1 MSRNRVFGLVTLVA
15 VAALVGPLCG
25 LAQAQ
30 SAASG
35 VPFDSAQ
42 GLRPVKVTVTAV
54 GHKGADPASVSKEDV
69 QVRQKNERRPVV
81 SWVPAQGQQAGLDLI
96 ILVDDSIDSS
106 VGIQLDSLSKFV
118 RSLPPT
124 TRVAVA
130 YARNGNALLQQN
142 LTDDHDAA
150 AKALRITL
158 GNPGAGGSPYLSL
171 IDLLNRIP
179 PGSNRRAVLFISD
192 GIDLFRG
199 ISGSSPGSNFDLQ
212 RAIDRAQ
219 RVNVNVF
226 TLFAS
231 GAGRLRRNSFL
242 VGNGQSSL
250 SRLAAE
256 TGGDSFFQGFSTPVS
271 FEPFLDDLRDM
282 LQHQYVLTFSAKPGA
297 KSGYQPLRVTTE
309 APGVE
314 LMAPS
319 RVWVP
324 AEQ

>member
-1 MSRNRVFGLVTLVA
+1 MSGNRVFGLVSLVA
-15 VAALVGPLCG
+15 AAALLAPLAG
-25 LAQAQ
+25 MAQ
-30 SAASG
+30 SAGG
-35 VPFDSAQ
+35 V
-42 GLRPVKVTVTAV
+42 PVKVTVTAV
-54 GHKGADPASVSKEDV
+54 GHKGADPASVAKEDV
-69 QVRQKNERRPVV
+69 QARQKNERRPVI
-81 SWVPAQGQQAGLDLI
+81 SWVSAQDQKVGLDLI
-96 ILVDDSIDSS
+96 VLVDDALDSS
-106 VGIQLDSLSKFV
+106 VGIQLDPLAKFI

-130 YARNGNALLQQN
+130 YARNGTIDLRQN
-142 LTDDHDAA
+142 LTDDHEAA

-158 GNPGAGGSPYLSL
+158 GTPGAGGSPYLSL

-199 ISGSSPGSNFDLQ
+199 VSGSSPGSNFDLK

-219 RVNVNVF
+219 RVNTNVF
-226 TLFAS
+226 TLYAS

-256 TGGDSFFQGFSTPVS
+256 TGGDSFFQGFGTPVS
-271 FEPFLDDLRDM
+271 FEPFLDDLSQM
-282 LQHQYVLTFSAKPGA
+282 LQHQYVLTFSAKPGT
-297 KSGYQPLRVTTE
+297 KSGYQSVKVTTE
-309 APGVE
+309 VPGVE
-314 LMAPS
+314 FIAPQ

-324 AEQ
+324 GEQ

>member
-1 MSRNRVFGLVTLVA
+1 MSRNRVLGLVALVA
-15 VAALVGPLCG
+15 VAAVVGPLSE

-30 SAASG
+30 GAASG
-35 VPFDSAQ
+35 A
-42 GLRPVKVTVTAV
+42 PVRVTVTAV
-54 GHKGADPASVSKEDV
+54 GHKGADPASVTKEDV
-69 QVRQKNERRPVV
+69 QVRQKNERRPVL
-81 SWVPAQGQQAGLDLI
+81 SWTPAYAKASAGGPAQGQQAGLDL
-96 ILVDDSIDSS
+96 LVLIDDSLDSS
-106 VGIQLDSLSKFV
+106 VGIQLDSLAKFV

-130 YARNGNALLQQN
+130 YARNGTADLRQN
-142 LTDDHDAA
+142 LTDDHEAA

-199 ISGSSPGSNFDLQ
+199 VSGSSPGSNFDLQ

-226 TLFAS
+226 TLYAS

-256 TGGDSFFQGFSTPVS
+256 TGGDGFFQGFGTPVS
-271 FEPFLDDLRDM
+271 FEPFLEDLNQM
-282 LQHQYVLTFSAKPGA
+282 LEHQYVLTFSAQPGA
-297 KSGYQPLRVTTE
+297 KSSYQPLKVTTE
-309 APGVE
+309 VPGVE
-314 LMAPS
+314 LIAPA
-319 RVWVP
+319 RVWVL
-324 AEQ
+324 AE

>member
-1 MSRNRVFGLVTLVA
+1 MSHNRVFGLVSLVA
-15 VAALVGPLCG
+15 VAALAGSLCG
-25 LAQAQ
+25 TAQAQ
-30 SAASG
+30 GAASG
-35 VPFDSAQ
+35 VQ
-42 GLRPVKVTVTAV
+42 VKVTVTAV
-54 GHKGADPASVSKEDV
+54 GHKGADPASVTKEDV
-69 QVRQKNERRPVV
+69 QARQKNERRPVL

-96 ILVDDSIDSS
+96 ILVDDALDSS
-106 VGIQLDSLSKFV
+106 VGIQLDPLAKFI

-130 YARNGNALLQQN
+130 YARNGTIDLRQN
-142 LTDDHDAA
+142 LTDDHQAA
-150 AKALRITL
+150 AKALRITV

-199 ISGSSPGSNFDLQ
+199 VSGSSPGSNFDLQ

-219 RVNVNVF
+219 RVNTNVF

-256 TGGDSFFQGFSTPVS
+256 TGGDSFFQGFGTPVS
-271 FEPFLDDLRDM
+271 FEPFLDDLKQM
-282 LQHQYVLTFSAKPGA
+282 LEHQYVLTFSAKPGA
-297 KSGYQPLRVTTE
+297 KSSYQPLKVTTE
-309 APGVE
+309 VPGVE
-314 LMAPS
+314 LMAPT

-324 AEQ
+324 AE

>member
-1 MSRNRVFGLVTLVA
+1 MSRNRVFGLVSLVA

-25 LAQAQ
+25 PAQAQ
-30 SAASG
+30 GASSG
-35 VPFDSAQ
+35 V
-42 GLRPVKVTVTAV
+42 PVKVTVTAV
-54 GHKGADPASVSKEDV
+54 GHKGADPASVAKEDV
-69 QVRQKNERRPVV
+69 QVRQKNERRPVL
-81 SWVPAQGQQAGLDLI
+81 SWVSAQDQNVGLDLI
-96 ILVDDSIDSS
+96 ILVDDALDSG
-106 VGIQLDSLSKFV
+106 VGIQLDPLAKFI

-130 YARNGNALLQQN
+130 YARNGTIDLRQN
-142 LTDDHDAA
+142 LTDDHEAA

-158 GNPGAGGSPYLSL
+158 GTPGAGGSPYLSL

-192 GIDLFRG
+192 GLDLFRG

-219 RVNVNVF
+219 RVNTNVF
-226 TLFAS
+226 TLYAS

-256 TGGDSFFQGFSTPVS
+256 TGGDSFFQGFGTPVS
-271 FEPFLDDLRDM
+271 FEPFLEDLDQM
-282 LQHQYVLTFSAKPGA
+282 LRHQYVLTFSAKPGA
-297 KSGYQPLRVTTE
+297 KSGYQSLKVTTE
-309 APGVE
+309 VPGVE
-314 LMAPS
+314 LIAPA

-324 AEQ
+324 GEQ

>member
-1 MSRNRVFGLVTLVA
+1 MSRNRLFGFVSLVA
-15 VAALVGPLCG
+15 VAALVAPLAG
-25 LAQAQ
+25 VAQ
-30 SAASG
+30 SASG
-35 VPFDSAQ
+35 V
-42 GLRPVKVTVTAV
+42 PVKVTVTAV
-54 GHKGADPASVSKEDV
+54 GHKGADPASVTKEDV
-69 QVRQKNERRPVV
+69 QVRQKNDRRPVI
-81 SWVPAQGQQAGLDLI
+81 SWVSAQDQKIGLDLI
-96 ILVDDSIDSS
+96 VLVDDALDSS
-106 VGIQLDSLSKFV
+106 VGIQLDPLAKFI
-118 RSLPPT
+118 RSLPSD

-130 YARNGNALLQQN
+130 YARNGTIDLRQN
-142 LTDDHDAA
+142 LTDDHEAA

-158 GNPGAGGSPYLSL
+158 GTPGAGGSPYLSL

-199 ISGSSPGSNFDLQ
+199 VSGSSPGSNFDLQ

-219 RVNVNVF
+219 RVNTQVF
-226 TLFAS
+226 TLYAS

-256 TGGDSFFQGFSTPVS
+256 TGGDSFFQGFGTPVS
-271 FEPFLDDLRDM
+271 FEPFLDDLDQM
-282 LQHQYVLTFSAKPGA
+282 LRHQYVLTFSAKPGA
-297 KSGYQPLRVTTE
+297 KSGYQPLKVTTE

-314 LMAPS
+314 LIAPQ

-324 AEQ
+324 AE

>member
-1 MSRNRVFGLVTLVA
+1 MNHNRAWGLLVIG
-15 VAALVGPLCG
+15 VIAALVAPLG
-25 LAQAQ
+25 GMAQ

-35 VPFDSAQ
+35 V
-42 GLRPVKVTVTAV
+42 PVKVTVTAV
-54 GHKGADPASVSKEDV
+54 GHKGADPASVAKEDV
-69 QVRQKNERRPVV
+69 QVRQKNERRSVV

-96 ILVDDSIDSS
+96 ILVDDALDSS
-106 VGIQLDSLSKFV
+106 VGIQLDPLAKFI

-142 LTDDHDAA
+142 LTDDHEAA

-199 ISGSSPGSNFDLQ
+199 VSGSSPGSNFDLQ

-219 RVNVNVF
+219 RVNTQVF

-256 TGGDSFFQGFSTPVS
+256 TGGDSFFQGFGTPVS
-271 FEPFLDDLRDM
+271 FEPFLDDLKDM
-282 LQHQYVLTFSAKPGA
+282 LEHQYVLTFTAKPGS
-297 KSGYQPLRVTTE
+297 KSGHQPLRVTTE
-309 APGVE
+309 VPNVE
-314 LMAPS
+314 LIAPQ

-324 AEQ
+324 AE